1 MTFHSHFIHRTLSKL
16 QKLKTT
22 DIVQATSSYAFVF
35 YCILAISVIVI
46 LLFCCCCPGLM
57 ISMVKCI
64 IGNMMQFLSYVI
76 ALGYE
81 GLHFVYTAA
90 IAAYRARQQEAQ
102 NQSNVLDNTI
112 AIQDD
117 QLAHAP
123 TEAQIMCNPTVSHCP
138 LPQTA
143 RPTRSSRPILKLKL
157 EHVGEQSGAR
167 VSELSGGQEM
177 VPFLRPTAP
186 PVASQQL
193 YPPIRSQQSFQS
205 IFRD

>member
-57 ISMVKCI
+57 ISMIKCI

-76 ALGYE
+76 ALGFE
-81 GLHFVYTAA
+81 GLNFVYKAA
-90 IAAYRARQQEAQ
+90 IAAYQARQESR
-102 NQSNVLDNTI
+102 NQSNVLDNTVTV
-112 AIQDD
+112 QDN
-117 QLAHAP
+117 QLTHDP
-123 TEAQIMCNPTVSHCP
+123 TEAQVICDPTVSHC
-138 LPQTA
+138 PQTA

-157 EHVGEQSGAR
+157 EHVGEQTGAKVSG
-167 VSELSGGQEM
+167 LSGGQDM

-186 PVASQQL
+186 AASQQL

>member
-1 MTFHSHFIHRTLSKL
+1 MAVAGSRCRNEEVFATGNLSYSDPKLTVHKLSYIPTKILSTHFPISIKNDKLFLNTICDNILDFKLPRKRFQAFQVKIKNLMYIDVSKKNMTFHSHFIHRTLSKL

-81 GLHFVYTAA
+81 GLQVSYFK
-90 IAAYRARQQEAQ
+90 
-102 NQSNVLDNTI
+102 TI
-112 AIQDD
+112 
-117 QLAHAP
+117 
-123 TEAQIMCNPTVSHCP
+123 
-138 LPQTA
+138 
-143 RPTRSSRPILKLKL
+143 
-157 EHVGEQSGAR
+157 
-167 VSELSGGQEM
+167 
-177 VPFLRPTAP
+177 
-186 PVASQQL
+186 
-193 YPPIRSQQSFQS
+193 
-205 IFRD
+205 